1 MYFVYLVSCETC
13 VTICAD
19 SYSVNNHRLVAV
31 VLQEARLKMGSDLS
45 LKCIMFQYAQWRKSE
60 KCESLNVIHHR
71 ENPIELHGCSA
82 SSVLS
87 RLGSIPF
94 LET

>member
-1 MYFVYLVSCETC
+1 MLIWISDC
-13 VTICAD
+13 
-19 SYSVNNHRLVAV
+19 VNNHHMVAV
-31 VLQEARLKMGSDLS
+31 VLQEANLKMGLNLS
-45 LKCIMFQYAQWRKSE
+45 LKCVMFQYVRGKKSK
-60 KCESLNVIHHR
+60 KCVSSNVIHHC
-71 ENPIELHGCSA
+71 ENPIECHGSSA